1 MTDTRKKLPG
11 WVLLGIAAIAGILAG
26 TLAVYVRGSGDSNG
40 AAVAVNCADA
50 LATAKRLAPL
60 ASGELAAFKPADKP
74 QRFDDL
80 AFKAPDGSDTSLAAF
95 AGRVVLVN
103 LWATWCVPC
112 RAEMPALDRLQ
123 AAKGSAAF
131 TIVPVN
137 VDVTNPARAK
147 AFLSDIGVTK
157 LAFYSDPTFGVFNK
171 LKERGL
177 ALGLPTTLLVDG
189 KGCRLGTVEG
199 PAAWDSNEAKALI
212 DAATLHAGA
221 AG

>member
-1 MTDTRKKLPG
+1 MSDTRGRLPG
-11 WVLLGIAAIAGILAG
+11 WVLLGVAAFAGILAG
-26 TLAVYVRGSGDSNG
+26 ALAVYVRGSGDSNG
-40 AAVAVNCADA
+40 AAVAINCADA

-60 ASGELAAFKPADKP
+60 ASGELAAFKPADTP
-74 QRFDDL
+74 ELFDTL

-123 AAKGSAAF
+123 AAKGGVAF
-131 TIVPVN
+131 SVVPVN
-137 VDVTNPARAK
+137 VDVKSRERAK

-157 LAFYSDPTFGVFNK
+157 LAFYSDPSMGVFNN
-171 LKERGL
+171 LKQRGL
-177 ALGLPTTLLVDG
+177 AFGLPTTLLVDG

-199 PAAWDSNEAKALI
+199 PAAWDSDEAKALI
-212 DAATLHAGA
+212 DAAIPQAPAG
-221 AG
+221 